1 MKQASAIAV
10 GLLLFGLTGL
20 SPDPGVLAQSAAG
33 WTTLLDGSNMDAF
46 TPLGDANW
54 RVEDGAVQAD
64 GGSGFLVSK
73 SAYGDFELR
82 VEFWASP
89 DANSGIFIRCQNP
102 QAVSDST
109 CYEVNIYDQRPDPMY
124 RTGGIVDVA
133 KPMAMVNAGN
143 QWNTYEITA
152 KGPQLMVRLN
162 GTPTVNIED
171 RRLARGPFALQ
182 YSMGTLKFRNVQ
194 IR

>member
-1 MKQASAIAV
+1 M
-10 GLLLFGLTGL
+10 
-20 SPDPGVLAQSAAG
+20 
-33 WTTLLDGSNMDAF
+33 
-46 TPLGDANW
+46 
-54 RVEDGAVQAD
+54 QAD
-64 GGSGFLVSK
+64 SGGGFLVSNE
-73 SAYGDFELR
+73 SYDDFELR
-82 VEFWASP
+82 VKFWASP

-102 QAVSDST
+102 EAVSDST

-124 RTGGIVDVA
+124 RTGGIVDVV

-162 GTPTVNIED
+162 GTLTVNLED
-171 RRLARGPFALQ
+171 DRLAEGPFALQ
-182 YSMGTLKFRNVQ
+182 YGAGTMKFRNVQ